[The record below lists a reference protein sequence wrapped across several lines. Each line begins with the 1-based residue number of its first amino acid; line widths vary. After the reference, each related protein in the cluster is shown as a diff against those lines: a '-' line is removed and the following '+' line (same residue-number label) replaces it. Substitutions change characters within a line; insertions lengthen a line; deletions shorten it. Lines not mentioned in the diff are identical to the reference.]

1 MSALNKRQQKTF
13 SHNPIQIAL
22 LCLGAMISQNF
33 SDSDVNI
40 VFYFFFFFV
49 KYFFFHSVCASET
62 HWTIKTSDCPSTIY
76 ALPIGIPYT
85 VHMSVISAFETKEYS
100 VIYKEKKYSHL
111 RVTAIT
117 FYSSRW
123 IDRAVFN
130 KFCVIR
136 LGFLTFYLH
145 FYSCECQQH

>member
-13 SHNPIQIAL
+13 LTQSNSNSSLMFGCHDLSEFLWFRCQHCIL
-22 LCLGAMISQNF
+22 
-33 SDSDVNI
+33 
-40 VFYFFFFFV
+40 FFFFV

-85 VHMSVISAFETKEYS
+85 VHMSVISAIETKEYS
-100 VIYKEKKYSHL
+100 VIYKEKKYTHL

-130 KFCVIR
+130 KFWVIC